1 MATGLL
7 LGFGLSA
14 LGFFDFLQPHVL
26 ERLRPHYQI
35 AHHFTS
41 MQKIK
46 LGLATNREDV
56 LTLVNQTCQELG
68 VKGYRMIV
76 RADEHGKG
84 GLDYTLSFD
93 PTRIA
98 EEGVSYGPVDQ
109 VRLPGGK
116 GGAEWVFE
124 PQLIEEELDIEYR
137 VLLNDFMREALETA
151 AKLGRHKATL
161 ELPSVI
167 AFPQGRV
174 SGHALRKSHG
184 RNNPN
189 R

>member
-1 MATGLL
+1 M
-7 LGFGLSA
+7 
-14 LGFFDFLQPHVL
+14 
-26 ERLRPHYQI
+26 
-35 AHHFTS
+35 
-41 MQKIK
+41 
-46 LGLATNREDV
+46 
-56 LTLVNQTCQELG
+56 
-68 VKGYRMIV
+68 VKGGWTIPSPSTQP
-76 RADEHGKG
+76 A
-84 GLDYTLSFD
+84 L
-93 PTRIA
+93 PQ
-98 EEGVSYGPVDQ
+98 EGVSYGPVDQ